1 MNSVIPCYVGFDTRE
16 AAAYHVWCQSVLQ
29 RCSQPVAFIPLHGP
43 MLNDF
48 DGQKDGSNAFI
59 YSRFLVPYLTGYSG
73 WALFVD
79 GDMVCLEDL
88 AELWKI
94 RESLVF
100 DKAVAVVKHNY
111 KTQHDRK
118 YIGTPMEADN
128 QDYPRKN
135 WTSVMLWNCAH
146 YSNRILTPEFVREA
160 SGSFLHRFSWLKDD
174 QIAELPPEWNV
185 LAEEQDAACAKLIHY
200 TLGVP
205 GFEHYQHC
213 EGAEHWHRTLKAV
226 NHLEGEKHE
235 RRIKVHAVK

>member
-1 MNSVIPCYVGFDTRE
+1 MNSVIPCYVGYDPRE
-16 AAAYHVWCQSVLQ
+16 RAGYHVWCESVIQ

-59 YSRFLVPYLTGYSG
+59 YSRFLVPYLTGYTG
-73 WALFVD
+73 YALFVD
-79 GDMVCLEDL
+79 GDMCCLEDL
-88 AELWKI
+88 AQLWEFRKQM
-94 RESLVF
+94 VF
-100 DKAVAVVKHNY
+100 DKSVAVVKHNY
-111 KTQHDRK
+111 KTRHDRK

-146 YSNRILTPEFVREA
+146 FANRILTPEFVREA
-160 SGSFLHRFSWLKDD
+160 PGSFLHRFSWLKDD

-185 LAEEQDAACAKLIHY
+185 LAEEQDTSGAKLIHY
-200 TLGVP
+200 TLGAP
-205 GFEHYQHC
+205 GFEHYQNC
-213 EGAEHWHRTLKAV
+213 EGSEHWHRTLKAV
-226 NHLEGEKHE
+226 NHLEGETRE

>member
-205 GFEHYQHC
+205 GFEHYQNC